1 MGNDQ
6 LLTDEYVAG
15 RLTEEANDCSLK
27 YSALGMEG
35 YRQTKK
41 PANMLK
47 PNTRFLRHIIKGTD
61 SHNKALLAKEASES
75 QARLKN
81 LERAEEAK
89 RLKTNPTQQDV
100 RRRQMGD
107 IHAILG
113 GKKRR
118 RTDDSEAA
126 SSSQDLID
134 SKSRETPGSRK
145 SRNDK
150 GQGERQDKSK
160 DLTRDRHHERAHRRR
175 LSYSDDRPSRT
186 DEKSD
191 RGNRSTPDNKR
202 RRSRSRNFRSEEE
215 ERRRRH
221 RRRRD
226 RSRSTEH
233 RRRSRSRSR
242 SPRRHKSR
250 HRERS
255 PIEEKEAKAKQDEQK
270 RQDDDS
276 DSLEDLIGPAPVP
289 THRGRGK
296 VGGYSGIDRRFSETY
311 DPKTDI
317 QMDEDDENGN
327 TDDAFELFRD
337 RQKLKQNQQAQEQ
350 RMRAAGFS
358 EDQIK
363 RANGV
368 DTVPEDNVRWSK
380 AGEKRAWD
388 QGKSVD
394 SEGSV
399 SVDEVV

>member
-1 MGNDQ
+1 
-6 LLTDEYVAG
+6 
-15 RLTEEANDCSLK
+15 
-27 YSALGMEG
+27 
-35 YRQTKK
+35 
-41 PANMLK
+41 MLK

-75 QARLKN
+75 QARLKDF
-81 LERAEEAK
+81 ERSEEAK

-118 RTDDSEAA
+118 RTDESDAP
-126 SSSQDLID
+126 SSGRDLIME
-134 SKSRETPGSRK
+134 SKSRENPGSRN
-145 SRNDK
+145 SRKDR
-150 GQGERQDKSK
+150 GQDEGQDKSK

-175 LSYSDDRPSRT
+175 LSYDERPGRT

-191 RGNRSTPDNKR
+191 RDRRSTSDKKR
-202 RRSRSRNFRSEEE
+202 RRSRSRNSRSGEE
-215 ERRRRH
+215 ERRHRH
-221 RRRRD
+221 RSRRERP
-226 RSRSTEH
+226 RSTEH
-233 RRRSRSRSR
+233 RRRSRSR

-255 PIEEKEAKAKQDEQK
+255 PIEDREARSKQDEQK

-276 DSLEDLIGPAPVP
+276 DSLDDLIGPAPAP
-289 THRGRGK
+289 THRGRGR

-317 QMDEDDENGN
+317 QMDDDEAIGN
-327 TDDAFELFRD
+327 ADDAFELFRD
-337 RQKLKQNQQAQEQ
+337 RQKLKQAQQQ
-350 RMRAAGFS
+350 RMREAGFS
-358 EDQIK
+358 EDHVK
-363 RANGV
+363 RVNAT
-368 DTVPEDNVRWSK
+368 DTTLEDNVRWTK

-388 QGKSVD
+388 QGKAVD

-399 SVDEVV
+399 SVDDVV